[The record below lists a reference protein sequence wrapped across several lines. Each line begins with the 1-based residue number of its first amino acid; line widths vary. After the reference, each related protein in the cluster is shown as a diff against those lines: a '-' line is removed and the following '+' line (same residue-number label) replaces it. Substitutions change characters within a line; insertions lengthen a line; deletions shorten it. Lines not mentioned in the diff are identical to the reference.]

1 MPQIDPFSSHRR
13 GLESP
18 ATHHLAIT
26 PQDGVDLPVR
36 PRVLRV
42 LSSGDLSL
50 RDEAGTV
57 ITYSVSAGDVIGLS
71 VAGVE
76 ATGTTA
82 TVAGWY

>member
-1 MPQIDPFSSHRR
+1 MPQIDPFAHHRR

-18 ATHHLAIT
+18 ATNHFAVT

-42 LSSGDLSL
+42 LSSGDLVL

-57 ITYSVSAGDVIGLS
+57 ITYTVEAGETFQFSAV
-71 VAGVE
+71 GVE

-82 TVAGWY
+82 SVAGWI

>member
-1 MPQIDPFSSHRR
+1 MPQKNPFEGFRR

-18 ATHHLAIT
+18 AAHHMTIA

-42 LSSGDLSL
+42 LISGELSL
-50 RDEAGTV
+50 RDEDGTV
-57 ITYSVSAGDVIGLS
+57 ITYPVTAGETIGFS
-71 VAGVE
+71 PVGVE

>member
-1 MPQIDPFSSHRR
+1 MPQIDPFTSHRR

-18 ATHHLAIT
+18 ATHHLDIT
-26 PQDGVDLPVR
+26 PQNGVDLPVR

-42 LSSGDLSL
+42 LASGDLSL

-57 ITYSVSAGDVIGLS
+57 ITYSVTAGEIIGFSAV
-71 VAGVE
+71 GVE
-76 ATGTTA
+76 ADGTTA